1 MSSLTNAQ
9 AFQLWAIGLW
19 IATMLVVLSL
29 GAIVAYLWH
38 RRPEKL
44 DPLRQRKLERRLS
57 KLAETTTLQP
67 GN

>member
-1 MSSLTNAQ
+1 MSSLSNAH

-29 GAIVAYLWH
+29 GAICAYLWN
-38 RRPEKL
+38 RRPEKV

-57 KLAETTTLQP
+57 KLAETTTLHA